1 MVLIQIYIP
10 YTANNTYFDVPLYGV
25 YDLNVVSIQFHDSG
39 ANTQFRVVEI
49 QSDILRFPYS
59 NRQYLTFINNSQN
72 TINYSS
78 GREDMPSIKNIDLN
92 GKILLNFNYLAGTA
106 LNNWHCVLTLEV
118 NESNKAK

>member
-10 YTANNTYFDVPLYGV
+10 YTSNNTYFDVPLYGV

-39 ANTQFRVVEI
+39 ANTQMRVVQI

-59 NRQYLTFINNSQN
+59 NQQYLTFINNSQN
-72 TINYSS
+72 TVTFSS
-78 GREDMPSIKNIDLN
+78 AREDMPSIKNIDLN
-92 GKILLNFNYLAGTA
+92 GKILFNLNVLAGTA
-106 LNNWHCVLTLEV
+106 FNNWYCVLTLEV

>member
-49 QSDILRFPYS
+49 QSYI
-59 NRQYLTFINNSQN
+59 
-72 TINYSS
+72 TISIFK
-78 GREDMPSIKNIDLN
+78 PSILDFYK
-92 GKILLNFNYLAGTA
+92 
-106 LNNWHCVLTLEV
+106 
-118 NESNKAK
+118 

>member
-10 YTANNTYFDVPLYGV
+10 YTSNNTYFDVPLYGV
-25 YDLNVVSIQFHDSG
+25 YDLNLVSIQFHDSG
-39 ANTQFRVVEI
+39 ANTQMRVVQI

-59 NRQYLTFINNSQN
+59 NQQYLTFINNSQN
-72 TINYSS
+72 AITFNA

-92 GKILLNFNYLAGTA
+92 GKILFNLNVLAGTA
-106 LNNWHCVLTLEV
+106 FNNWYCVLTLEV